1 MRNRTRQVISLCVGA
16 IVGVLLVRAF
26 FLDPIEEIGWRM
38 FWAAVGEG
46 RSMDFGMV
54 IKSAT
59 FAKCLAGLVLGAGA
73 GCFIASAFNRPH
85 GKVGAEST
93 QGSHQ

>member
-1 MRNRTRQVISLCVGA
+1 MQNRARLIVSLCVGG

-26 FLDPIEEIGWRM
+26 VLDPIEELGWRM
-38 FWAAVGEG
+38 FWEGIGNG

-54 IKSAT
+54 VQSAT

-73 GCFIASAFNRPH
+73 GFFIGSAFNRRL
-85 GKVGAEST
+85 GAGT
-93 QGSHQ
+93 QGHTTTAE